1 MEEQMT
7 ADPAP
12 NQPITQVPVP
22 ESTPGAVEPRR
33 LQKVFVGPNGIR
45 AGWRLALFV
54 VLYVILALLVQ
65 RGVQLLLPHLA
76 AIAKQARQG
85 NTMTPVL
92 GIVFESMSL
101 AIALVAA
108 GIMSRIEQRPFSA
121 YGIPWM
127 GAFGRRF
134 WQGVVWGLSF
144 EALEML
150 AIYAFGGFRFGTLAL
165 AGTELLKYSILWA
178 IAFAVVGMF
187 EEFLFRGYAQFTL
200 ASGVGFWPAAVV
212 LSAVFGAVHLSNPGE
227 GWVGAL
233 SVFLFGMFACFTLKR
248 TGNLWFAIGFHAAG
262 DYAETF
268 IFSVPDSGVLATG
281 HLLNS
286 SLHGPRW
293 LAGGSIGPEGS
304 LMCFVVFAIAFAVFQ
319 WAYPAAKSGAQA
331 AVTSSRD
338 TSL

>member
-1 MEEQMT
+1 MT
-7 ADPAP
+7 TDPAP

-22 ESTPGAVEPRR
+22 ESVSGAIEPRGLR
-33 LQKVFVGPNGIR
+33 KVFVGPNGIR
-45 AGWRLALFV
+45 AGWRLALYV
-54 VLYVILALLVQ
+54 VLFMILQLLVQ
-65 RGVQLLLPHLA
+65 RTTRLLFPHLA
-76 AIAKQARQG
+76 AMARQARQG
-85 NTMTPVL
+85 NTITPVL
-92 GIVFESMSL
+92 QIIFESIPL
-101 AIALVAA
+101 AIVLAA
-108 GIMSRIEQRPFSA
+108 ARIMSRIERRAFSA
-121 YGIPWM
+121 YGIPWR

-144 EALEML
+144 EAAEML
-150 AIYAFGGFRFGTLAL
+150 AIYAFGGFRLGTLAL

-178 IAFAVVGMF
+178 IAFTLVGMF
-187 EEFLFRGYAQFTL
+187 EEFFFRGYAQFTL
-200 ASGVGFWPAAVV
+200 ASGMGFWPAAVL
-212 LSAVFGAVHLSNPGE
+212 LSALFGAAHLSNPGE

-248 TGNLWFAIGFHAAG
+248 TGSLWVAIGLHAAG

-268 IFSVPDSGVLATG
+268 IFSVPDSGILATG

-304 LMCFVVFAIAFAVFQ
+304 LMCFVLFAILFPVFH
-319 WAYPAAKSGAQA
+319 WAYPAAESA
-331 AVTSSRD
+331 AVTSSQT